1 MPTAVRKGALD
12 IVKLLTHPSVITIKS
27 KDDKQ
32 ETALQLGVRLGE
44 EYTDFVGFLQ
54 EHDKSWKGSRE
65 EILKTV
71 YPAVAGGHKNILR
84 ILTDQID
91 WNDYSGE
98 CLMRAVRE
106 NNKTCVNY
114 LYGRN
119 LTPPKDNDRQSA
131 LKVAKE
137 KKRDFDI
144 KGEKEKGKCA
154 QQIINKL
161 TPEEKAIKVE
171 SVSGKVKSKV
181 KTPRGEYMELIKK
194 IRGKSNKEIFD
205 EIDEDVRQL
214 ARICKEIKDA
224 ERKKLLN
231 TSPTYSPS
239 EATGLSL
246 TKHSHLVSD
255 SKYASKYGDRQT

>member
-1 MPTAVRKGALD
+1 MYADIVEYLLENGATPKGYKDGHTPLHTAVRKGALD

-44 EYTDFVGFLQ
+44 EYTDFVNFLK
-54 EHDKSWKGSRE
+54 EHDNSWKGSRE

-71 YPAVAGGHKNILR
+71 YPAVAGGHKKILR
-84 ILTDQID
+84 ILTDQIQ

-119 LTPPKDNDRQSA
+119 LNPPKDNDRQSA
-131 LKVAKE
+131 LEVAKE
-137 KKRDFDI
+137 NKKDFDI
-144 KGEKEKGKCA
+144 GGEKEKGKCA

-161 TPEEKAIKVE
+161 SPVVGKAVKVE
-171 SVSGKVKSKV
+171 SVSKKGLN
-181 KTPRGEYMELIKK
+181 PRGEYMELIKK

-205 EIDEDVRQL
+205 DMDEDLMQL
-214 ARICKEIKDA
+214 ANIFQKIKDG
-224 ERKKLLN
+224 KKNKMLDK
-231 TSPTYSPS
+231 PPPYPS
-239 EATGLSL
+239 TG
-246 TKHSHLVSD
+246 
-255 SKYASKYGDRQT
+255 